1 MVTCR
6 FGTALPA
13 CGSIWRIN
21 PVRTQRLEGGAQGV
35 WNILVSLGVEHT
47 HLRPEQ
53 IRPDAEWD
61 RDLGID

>member
-1 MVTCR
+1 MSAM
-6 FGTALPA
+6 GE
-13 CGSIWRIN
+13 GN
-21 PVRTQRLEGGAQGV
+21 RLNLFRGV